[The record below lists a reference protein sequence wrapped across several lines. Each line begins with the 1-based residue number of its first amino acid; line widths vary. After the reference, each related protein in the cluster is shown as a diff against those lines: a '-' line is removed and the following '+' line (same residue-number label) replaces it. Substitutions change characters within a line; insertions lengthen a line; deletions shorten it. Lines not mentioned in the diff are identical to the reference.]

1 MLNNFKLFSVLKII
15 RNYYVLEVFFKKTSE
30 LMEQALV
37 RLGISQ
43 LAFTCPKATIETIED
58 VKYVQS

>member
-1 MLNNFKLFSVLKII
+1 
-15 RNYYVLEVFFKKTSE
+15 
-30 LMEQALV
+30 MEQALV